1 LSIVC
6 NYQLEEIFM
15 VNAYKMLCDMLEN
28 AAAGMASYE
37 SLPTG
42 KPLKIE
48 DTDSP
53 DQTDMSARVQKIRN
67 ELKEKK

>member
-1 LSIVC
+1 
-6 NYQLEEIFM
+6 M
-15 VNAYKMLCDMLEN
+15 VNAYKLLCDMLEN

-48 DTDSP
+48 DGS
-53 DQTDMSARVQKIRN
+53 DQSDISSRVQKIRDQY
-67 ELKEKK
+67 KEIE